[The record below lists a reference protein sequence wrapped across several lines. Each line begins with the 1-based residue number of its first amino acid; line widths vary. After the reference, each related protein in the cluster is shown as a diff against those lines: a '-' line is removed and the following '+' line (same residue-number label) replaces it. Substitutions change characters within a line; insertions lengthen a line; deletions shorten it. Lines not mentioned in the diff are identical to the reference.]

1 MLRFLLC
8 TKVEIC
14 SETLTLSLH
23 CGCVNVQNCYRD
35 HTFFLCV
42 HTCRFEKNVSNE
54 RVGAAENP
62 RTLTVCKKK
71 EEKNLQ
77 NSINEKE
84 KLVLIILSDSQIDNR
99 VYPFTIK
106 SLVHTLL

>member
-14 SETLTLSLH
+14 GKTLTLSFH
-23 CGCVNVQNCYRD
+23 CSRVNVQNCYLD
-35 HTFFLCV
+35 HIFFVCARMQV
-42 HTCRFEKNVSNE
+42 WKNGSDE
-54 RVGAAENP
+54 QVGAAESS

-77 NSINEKE
+77 NSKNEKV

>member
-1 MLRFLLC
+1 MQ
-8 TKVEIC
+8 VW
-14 SETLTLSLH
+14 
-23 CGCVNVQNCYRD
+23 
-35 HTFFLCV
+35 
-42 HTCRFEKNVSNE
+42 KNVSNE

-77 NSINEKE
+77 NSKNEKV

-106 SLVHTLL
+106 SLVHILL

>member
-1 MLRFLLC
+1 MC
-8 TKVEIC
+8 KTVIV
-14 SETLTLSLH
+14 TIP
-23 CGCVNVQNCYRD
+23 
-35 HTFFLCV
+35 FFV
-42 HTCRFEKNVSNE
+42 YTHAGSEKNVSYE
-54 RVGAAENP
+54 HVGAAENP

-77 NSINEKE
+77 NSKNEKV

>member
-1 MLRFLLC
+1 MLA
-8 TKVEIC
+8 TYE
-14 SETLTLSLH
+14 H
-23 CGCVNVQNCYRD
+23 
-35 HTFFLCV
+35 
-42 HTCRFEKNVSNE
+42 
-54 RVGAAENP
+54 VGAAENS

-77 NSINEKE
+77 NSKNEKV

-106 SLVHTLL
+106 SLVHLIM